1 MNFSNENVY
10 EAIIKIKD
18 RHIEKLENWVLV
30 LIFIASVSIGS
41 VVAVNDHYKP
51 QLTELKSELKIK
63 NKQIDGLHKQLTRTQ
78 YQLKK
83 AKKQLA
89 SDKWKINYENWEQI
103 RLEVEKE
110 EIDIDFVN
118 SELDQLVLDHLENHL
133 AGQLMLIQTFQA
145 DINYLG
151 FISKAYDVLNKYE
164 LYYNFGISELTGNG
178 G

>member
-10 EAIIKIKD
+10 EAIIEIQD
-18 RHIEKLENWVLV
+18 RLIEKLENWVLV

-78 YQLKK
+78 YQLKR
-83 AKKQLA
+83 AKKQNVEQTA
-89 SDKWKINYENWEQI
+89 KI
-103 RLEVEKE
+103 
-110 EIDIDFVN
+110 
-118 SELDQLVLDHLENHL
+118 
-133 AGQLMLIQTFQA
+133 A
-145 DINYLG
+145 
-151 FISKAYDVLNKYE
+151 
-164 LYYNFGISELTGNG
+164 ELTGNG